1 MNGVNGVDVADARM
15 VDAFARQFGAA
26 PTHIVRAPG
35 RINLI
40 GEHIDYHLLPV
51 LPMAIDREIR
61 LLFRRR
67 DDGIVRAVT
76 LADDLSGTAF
86 EIREAIMPAAV
97 GDWSN
102 YVRGAVQS
110 LVLEQNAR
118 QGIDLLV
125 SADLPIAAGLSSSSA
140 LVVGTGLAIACAN
153 GIRIDRLIFAG
164 QMADAERYTGT
175 QGGGMDQAVCLLAAE
190 GHALYLEFHPF
201 LVARPIPL
209 PPGLQII
216 VACSLESA
224 EKSGSSRTAYNE
236 RRTMGESARESVA
249 LALGLPADTG
259 YDELVGVGERGLLVG
274 KRILS
279 GSALKTFRH
288 VFTEAVRV
296 GAAASAL
303 QCSDLVE
310 LGALMDASH
319 DSLRTDLLVSTPDL
333 DQLVKLAR
341 GAGALGAR
349 LTGAGFGG
357 SVIALARSDQAGEI
371 CDAIARHYYLPRG
384 ILDPRDS
391 GRLIVV
397 RASRGA
403 TVSALPQGLPA
414 QSMNRI

>member
-1 MNGVNGVDVADARM
+1 MNEVDVANGRM
-15 VDAFARQFGAA
+15 VDAFTRQFGAA

-61 LLFRRR
+61 LLFRPR
-67 DDGIVRAVT
+67 DDGTVRAVT
-76 LADDLSGTAF
+76 LADDLSSTVFA
-86 EIREAIMPAAV
+86 ISEAITPAAV

-110 LVLEQNAR
+110 LVLEQDAR

-140 LVVGTGLAIACAN
+140 LVVGAGLAIASAN
-153 GIRIDRLIFAG
+153 GIRIDRLMFAG

-175 QGGGMDQAVCLLAAE
+175 QGGGMDQAVCLLAVA

-201 LVARPIPL
+201 LGARPIPL
-209 PPGLQII
+209 PPDLKIILAHSLQ
-216 VACSLESA
+216 SA
-224 EKSGSSRTAYNE
+224 KKSGSSRAAYNE
-236 RRTMGESARESVA
+236 RRTMGESARKSVA
-249 LALGLPADTG
+249 LALGLPADAG
-259 YDELVGVGERGLLVG
+259 YGELVGVGEQGLLVG
-274 KRILS
+274 ERILS
-279 GSALKTFRH
+279 GSALRTFRH

-303 QCSDLVE
+303 ACSDVVE
-310 LGALMDASH
+310 LGVLMDASH
-319 DSLRTDLLVSTPDL
+319 DSLRTDLLVSTPEL
-333 DQLVKLAR
+333 DQLVTLAR
-341 GAGALGAR
+341 EAGALGAR

-357 SVIALARSDQAGEI
+357 SIIALARSDQAGEI
-371 CDAIARHYYLPRG
+371 CDAIARHYYRPRG
-384 ILDPRDS
+384 ILDPQDS
-391 GRLIVV
+391 SRLLVV
-397 RASRGA
+397 RASRSA